1 MISLTEIE
9 NLAALARIEL
19 GDEEKKKLQKDV
31 GAILE
36 YVSQIKEVSASVR
49 GTPRV
54 SPVAPVTVMREDR
67 SPHESGAHTEKLLAA
82 APERE
87 GNYVKVKKILS
98 GMTPNA

>member
-1 MISLTEIE
+1 MVTLKEIE
-9 NLAALARIEL
+9 ELAALARIEL

-36 YVSQIKEVSASVR
+36 YVSQIKEVTASVS

-54 SPVAPVTVMREDR
+54 SPVAPVNVMREDAPPAGG
-67 SPHESGAHTEKLLAA
+67 PHESGLHTEKLLAA

-87 GNYVKVKKILS
+87 GNYVKVKKIL
-98 GMTPNA
+98 